1 MGGAWWI
8 WVGNGALWQL
18 EDLPR
23 NLLVL
28 YFIISL
34 NLNWI
39 KMVSQRQE
47 PEDGPVS
54 RRQHHTHM
62 GQSSNTAHG
71 AGPVEML
78 PDQCVPLPICKTL
91 LWLHRLQT
99 QDCRS
104 GGQGGFCWAHGGDTP
119 SQRG

>member
-39 KMVSQRQE
+39 KMVSQR
-47 PEDGPVS
+47 
-54 RRQHHTHM
+54 
-62 GQSSNTAHG
+62 
-71 AGPVEML
+71 
-78 PDQCVPLPICKTL
+78 
-91 LWLHRLQT
+91 
-99 QDCRS
+99 
-104 GGQGGFCWAHGGDTP
+104 
-119 SQRG
+119 